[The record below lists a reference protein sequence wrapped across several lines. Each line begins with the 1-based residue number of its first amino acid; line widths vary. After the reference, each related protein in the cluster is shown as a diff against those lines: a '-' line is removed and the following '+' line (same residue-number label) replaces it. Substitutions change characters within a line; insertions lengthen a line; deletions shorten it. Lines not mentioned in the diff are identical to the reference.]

1 MKRKVM
7 TVLVSIVFFLG
18 IVACSG
24 SYMIKDPAGSSTFY
38 TKKIKKQKDGTI
50 FFDDAKTGSKVT
62 LKSSEVKKISSKE
75 FKEAVKKEK

>member
-1 MKRKVM
+1 MKRKVI

-24 SYMIKDPAGSSTFY
+24 SYMIKDPTGGSTYY
-38 TKKIKKQKDGTI
+38 TKKIKKERDGTI
-50 FFDDAKTGSKVT
+50 IFNDAVTGSKVT

-75 FKEAVKKEK
+75 YKEAVKK